1 MNRVDIEGLIAKL
14 VDMYWTESNNDKFI
28 PGVTRVPVT
37 KKYYTSS
44 EIMAVISSALDGNFT
59 SGRYVEMF
67 EQRLRTYVG
76 TRYAMVTNSGSS
88 ANLLA
93 VLAAS
98 EETLD
103 RCFHPEVI
111 TMAVGFPTTIAPIYQ
126 AGMIPNFVDIVL
138 PTYGPN
144 MEQLEEA
151 IGPNTVG
158 IILAHTLGNPFN
170 VELVTN
176 LAKQHDLF
184 FIEDV
189 CDALGAK
196 YNGKMVGTFGDA
208 STFSF
213 YPAHH
218 ITTGEG
224 GAVLTNSADIKLAVE
239 SYRDWGRDCW
249 CETGHDATCG
259 KRYSQQ
265 FGDLPYGYDHK
276 YVYTRLGYNL
286 KMTEMQAAIGAVQMI
301 KLPWFV
307 EQRQRNFARLHDYIM
322 MMHEDF
328 FIIPKAIEDSEPS
341 WFGFPL
347 TIRGGA
353 PFTRSSLIDYLDR
366 ARIDSRLLFAGNMVR
381 QPAMI
386 NMEYEAEDLT
396 VSDKVMNDT
405 FWLGV
410 HPSLT
415 TEMIDYMI
423 ETIGCFIKEL

>member
-1 MNRVDIEGLIAKL
+1 VNRVDIEGLIAKL

-301 KLPWFV
+301 KLPWFI

>member
-1 MNRVDIEGLIAKL
+1 VNRVDIEGLIAKL

>member
-1 MNRVDIEGLIAKL
+1 
-14 VDMYWTESNNDKFI
+14 
-28 PGVTRVPVT
+28 
-37 KKYYTSS
+37 
-44 EIMAVISSALDGNFT
+44 
-59 SGRYVEMF
+59 
-67 EQRLRTYVG
+67 
-76 TRYAMVTNSGSS
+76 
-88 ANLLA
+88 
-93 VLAAS
+93 
-98 EETLD
+98 
-103 RCFHPEVI
+103 
-111 TMAVGFPTTIAPIYQ
+111 
-126 AGMIPNFVDIVL
+126 
-138 PTYGPN
+138 
-144 MEQLEEA
+144 
-151 IGPNTVG
+151 
-158 IILAHTLGNPFN
+158 
-170 VELVTN
+170 LVTN